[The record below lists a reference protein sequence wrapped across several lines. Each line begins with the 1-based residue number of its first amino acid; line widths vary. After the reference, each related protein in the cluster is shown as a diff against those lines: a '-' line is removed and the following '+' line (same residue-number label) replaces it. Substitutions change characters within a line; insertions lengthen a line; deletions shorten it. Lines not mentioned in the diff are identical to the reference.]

1 MSSSKNKSEKRV
13 VVITGASGGLG
24 QALCKSFLQGD
35 VNIGIHVHS
44 NISKGEALLRSFAA
58 LGKEAVLHLSDLGD
72 SESTRKM
79 FADFLKQLGRL
90 DILINSAGVVDN
102 HLFVRLSETAWDHVI
117 RTNLT
122 GIFYCM
128 REAGRIMHG
137 QGGGHIINIAS
148 LGALTGRVGQA
159 AYTASKRGL
168 IALTTSAAQE
178 WGGSAIQVNAVL
190 PGFLDTPMT
199 ASLSPGQ
206 REKLIGENALNRPST
221 LEEVSDFIYHLSNM
235 KYVSGQV
242 FNLDSR
248 IY

>member
-1 MSSSKNKSEKRV
+1 MSNPNNKSGKRV

-24 QALCKSFLQGD
+24 QAICKSFLQGD
-35 VNIGIHVHS
+35 DDMGIHVHS

-58 LGKEAVLHLSDLGD
+58 TGKEAALHISDLCN

-79 FADFLKQLGRL
+79 FADFLKKWGRI
-90 DILINSAGVVDN
+90 DILINSAGAIED
-102 HLFVRLSETAWDHVI
+102 HLFARLSETSWDHII

-128 REAGRIMHG
+128 RAAGRIMQD

-148 LGALTGRVGQA
+148 LSGFTGRVGQA

-168 IALTTSAAQE
+168 IGLTTSAARE
-178 WGGSAIQVNAVL
+178 WGTSAIQVNAVL
-190 PGFLDTPMT
+190 PGFLDTRMT
-199 ASLSPGQ
+199 ASLASEQ
-206 REKLIGENALNRPST
+206 KRKLIGENVLDQPST
-221 LEEVSDFIYHLSNM
+221 LEEVSNFIYHLSKM